1 MSAPETLREAVSQVA
16 QSPKIA
22 VAVSTATTA
31 LGAAASQD
39 IIHGYLV
46 NASMIGGI
54 IATAIL
60 GCCHLVRFAILRQE
74 LKNLRAQSPKEFQ
87 D

>member
-1 MSAPETLREAVSQVA
+1 MSANETLREVVSQVA

-31 LGAAASQD
+31 IGAAASQD
-39 IIHGYLV
+39 IIHGFLV
-46 NASMIGGI
+46 NASMICGI

-60 GCCHLVRFAILRQE
+60 GGCHLVKFHILRQE
-74 LKNLRAQSPKEFQ
+74 LKNLRKQSGEE
-87 D
+87 